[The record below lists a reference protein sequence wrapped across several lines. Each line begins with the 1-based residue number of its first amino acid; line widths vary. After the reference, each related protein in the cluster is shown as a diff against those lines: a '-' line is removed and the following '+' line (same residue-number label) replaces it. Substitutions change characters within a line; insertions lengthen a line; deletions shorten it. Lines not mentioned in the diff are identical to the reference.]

1 MRLPL
6 QQILVKMD
14 EVPNKMKGVGIL
26 IDHVLVL
33 ILHHLTAHSLCS
45 CKCVYHSW
53 NHLISDTE
61 YRKELP

>member
-1 MRLPL
+1 M
-6 QQILVKMD
+6 V

-33 ILHHLTAHSLCS
+33 ILRCLTVRSLCS
-45 CKCVYHSW
+45 YKCVCRSW

-61 YRKELP
+61 Y